1 LAIFPKIVLFSIFI
15 KFLFLFYDILLLP
28 FHFFCICCA
37 FFSILFGA
45 IGGLFQIKL
54 KRLFAYSTIANVGF
68 ILLGFSLFNLIGCF
82 SAFFYLFF
90 YIIFLITFFSILLCL
105 KRSNNSIELKKIS
118 DLKNLFI
125 INPTL
130 SLIFALTLFS
140 FAGIPPL
147 AGFFIKMFLFFS
159 LLTNQLFFISIF
171 LILVSGISCFYYIRL
186 IKIMFFSN
194 SINVTSW
201 IFLIKINSLISYII
215 AVSFLVNIF
224 FIFYPEFFLLII
236 NDVIFSF
243 YL

>member
-1 LAIFPKIVLFSIFI
+1 LFYLFWQFFPKIVLFSIFI

-105 KRSNNSIELKKIS
+105 KRSNNSIELKK
-118 DLKNLFI
+118 NF
-125 INPTL
+125 
-130 SLIFALTLFS
+130 
-140 FAGIPPL
+140 
-147 AGFFIKMFLFFS
+147 
-159 LLTNQLFFISIF
+159 
-171 LILVSGISCFYYIRL
+171 
-186 IKIMFFSN
+186 
-194 SINVTSW
+194 
-201 IFLIKINSLISYII
+201 
-215 AVSFLVNIF
+215 
-224 FIFYPEFFLLII
+224 
-236 NDVIFSF
+236 
-243 YL
+243 